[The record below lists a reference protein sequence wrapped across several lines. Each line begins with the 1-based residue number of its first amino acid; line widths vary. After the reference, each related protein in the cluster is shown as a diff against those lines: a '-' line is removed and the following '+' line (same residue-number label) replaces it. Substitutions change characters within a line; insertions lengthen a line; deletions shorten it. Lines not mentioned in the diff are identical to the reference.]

1 MLRRNEME
9 KENEIR
15 IIAYALWAQDGYN
28 RRSAVRHW
36 LKAETIWQQNQKL
49 IHATEPPKKDSEKV
63 VVTGT
68 GQENKSY

>member
-1 MLRRNEME
+1 ME

-36 LKAETIWQQNQKL
+36 LRAEAIWEQNRSDQPSL
-49 IHATEPPKKDSEKV
+49 SRFKV
-63 VVTGT
+63 GT
-68 GQENKSY
+68 LERVLPAGDTALMMLPGPG

>member
-1 MLRRNEME
+1 ME

-36 LKAETIWQQNQKL
+36 LRAEAIWEQNRRDQQTLSRFNG
-49 IHATEPPKKDSEKV
+49 
-63 VVTGT
+63 GT
-68 GQENKSY
+68 LEQVLPAEETALMILPVPGV